1 MGEDVLGELPR
12 WRAGFRVRHGRNGR
26 CVGEGRPSHYRVS
39 LEGVMCFGGARWGEG
54 RLGGENISGRILD
67 ENC

>member
-12 WRAGFRVRHGRNGR
+12 WRAAFRVRHGRNGR
-26 CVGEGRPSHYRVS
+26 CVGEGRPSHYSV
-39 LEGVMCFGGARWGEG
+39 VGGGDVFWRGQMVEG